1 MAAMV
6 DVADMDAL
14 RAKLALMET
23 QLLQRDV
30 QIADLRRKQKKDEP
44 DNVEPR
50 ELAEQLRSE
59 YAGTLNRAL
68 VAEEGIVKH
77 TEFMA
82 HLERGLLELG
92 ASRGQPSERDAA
104 HVA

>member
-30 QIADLRRKQKKDEP
+30 QIADLRRKQ
-44 DNVEPR
+44 
-50 ELAEQLRSE
+50 
-59 YAGTLNRAL
+59 T
-68 VAEEGIVKH
+68 
-77 TEFMA
+77 
-82 HLERGLLELG
+82 
-92 ASRGQPSERDAA
+92 
-104 HVA
+104 